1 MVDLNILIGGQAGQG
16 IEFTADIISRVFIK
30 LGYNVYNY
38 RWYMSLI
45 RGGHNYNIVSISE
58 EKIYSPY
65 FEDFD
70 YIIAFDQN
78 TVNLHSK
85 KLKESGLIIGPKN
98 VVYNKKIDVDLDYY
112 YKKYNVNKKY
122 GNTIILLAFFKY
134 LNIDKEIVKD
144 VFEKR
149 INDPEELKLI
159 DIVYN
164 DLNINNKENIEKR
177 IYKKQFY
184 LSGSEGVALGAIAAG
199 LDIYIAYPM
208 TPASPVLHILASLR
222 DKYNIVTY
230 QPDSEIGVINIGLG
244 ASYAGAKVMVGSSG
258 GGIDLMAE
266 AISLAG
272 MSEIPLLIYWGQRYG
287 PSTGMATHTDQ
298 SDLLEALNI
307 GHGEFPRI
315 VIAPGDPAEAFE
327 RTIEAFHIAYK
338 FNNPVILLSDL
349 FLGESKMNFD
359 YIYVPNIEISRYI
372 DLEPP
377 KNYQNY
383 KINDQGYQL
392 RAIPGFDAIVKASS
406 YEHDEFGIETE
417 NHEIGQKM
425 SEKRMKKLE
434 SIEKEVK
441 EFEPY
446 QIYGEG
452 NKLIVSWGSNK
463 MPILE
468 SLKYLKGWKYLH
480 ISYLSPFPKEIKY
493 LLEESKEIVSIEHNL
508 TGQLSKL
515 IRQELGIEIENRLL
529 KHSGEPFSVK
539 EILNYV
545 KNL

>member
-16 IEFTADIISRVFIK
+16 IDFAADIISRVFIK
-30 LGYNVYNY
+30 LGYNVFNY

-45 RGGHNYNIVSISE
+45 RGGHNYNIVSISK

-78 TVNLHSK
+78 TINLHSK
-85 KLKESGLIIGPKN
+85 KLKQSGLVIGPKN
-98 VVYNKKIDVDLDYY
+98 VVCNKKIDIDLDYY

-122 GNTIILLAFFKY
+122 ENTIILLSFFKY

-144 VFEKR
+144 VLEKR

-159 DIVYN
+159 DIIYN
-164 DLNINNKENIEKR
+164 DLNINSKENIEKR

-230 QPDSEIGVINIGLG
+230 QPDSEIGAINIALG

-266 AISLAG
+266 AISLSG
-272 MSEIPLLIYWGQRYG
+272 MSEIPLVIYWAQRYG

-359 YIYVPNIEISRYI
+359 YVYVPNIEISRYI

-417 NHEIGQKM
+417 NHEIGQKN
-425 SEKRMKKLE
+425 E
-434 SIEKEVK
+434 
-441 EFEPY
+441 
-446 QIYGEG
+446 
-452 NKLIVSWGSNK
+452 
-463 MPILE
+463 
-468 SLKYLKGWKYLH
+468 
-480 ISYLSPFPKEIKY
+480 
-493 LLEESKEIVSIEHNL
+493 
-508 TGQLSKL
+508 
-515 IRQELGIEIENRLL
+515 
-529 KHSGEPFSVK
+529 
-539 EILNYV
+539 
-545 KNL
+545 

>member
-16 IEFTADIISRVFIK
+16 IDFAADIISRVFIK
-30 LGYNVYNY
+30 LGYNVFNY

-45 RGGHNYNIVSISE
+45 RGGHNYNIVSISG
-58 EKIYSPY
+58 EKIYAPY

-78 TVNLHSK
+78 TVNLHNK
-85 KLKESGLIIGPKN
+85 KLKENGLIIGSKSI
-98 VVYNKKIDVDLDYY
+98 VYNKKIDVDLDYY
-112 YKKYNVNKKY
+112 YKKYNINKKY
-122 GNTIILLAFFKY
+122 ENTIILLSFFKY
-134 LNIDKEIVKD
+134 LNIDKEIVKE

-149 INDPEELKLI
+149 INDPEELKLV
-159 DIVYN
+159 DIIYN
-164 DLNINNKENIEKR
+164 DQNINSKENVER
-177 IYKKQFY
+177 RVYKKQFY

-222 DKYNIVTY
+222 DKYNIITY

-266 AISLAG
+266 AISLSG
-272 MSEIPLLIYWGQRYG
+272 MSEIPLVIYWAQRYG

-315 VIAPGDPAEAFE
+315 VVAPGDPSEAFE

-392 RAIPGFDAIVKASS
+392 RAIPGFDAIVKSSS
-406 YEHDEFGIETE
+406 YEHDEFGAETE

-434 SIEKEVK
+434 SIEKELK

-463 MPILE
+463 MSILE

-515 IRQELGIEIENRLL
+515 IKQELGIEIENKLL

-545 KNL
+545 KYL

>member
-16 IEFTADIISRVFIK
+16 IDFAADIISRVFIK
-30 LGYNVYNY
+30 LGYNVFNY

-45 RGGHNYNIVSISE
+45 RGGHNYNIVSISR
-58 EKIYSPY
+58 EKIYTPY

-85 KLKESGLIIGPKN
+85 KLKENGLIIGPKN

-122 GNTIILLAFFKY
+122 ENTIVLLSFFKY

-149 INDPEELKLI
+149 IGDPEELKLI
-159 DIVYN
+159 DIIYN
-164 DLNINNKENIEKR
+164 DLNISSKENIEKGV
-177 IYKKQFY
+177 YKKQFY
-184 LSGSEGVALGAIAAG
+184 LSGSEGIALGSIAAG

-230 QPDSEIGVINIGLG
+230 QPDNEIGVINIALG
-244 ASYAGAKVMVGSSG
+244 ASYVGAKVMVGSSG

-272 MSEIPLLIYWGQRYG
+272 MAEIPLVIYWAQRYG

-307 GHGEFPRI
+307 GHGEFPRV

-406 YEHDEFGIETE
+406 YEHDESGIETE
-417 NHEIGQKM
+417 NHEMGQKM
-425 SEKRMKKLE
+425 SEKRMRKLE
-434 SIEKEVK
+434 SIEKELK

-515 IRQELGIEIENRLL
+515 IKQELGIEIENKLL

-539 EILNYV
+539 EILDYI